1 MRWKSFRSSK
11 VAVLGLAT
19 LFLAGSVAASSLRAP
34 AAEPVAAS
42 DWDFQ
47 KEATGLLGEVKTI
60 AYNLERDAETLSAF
74 ARDNRVSWH
83 THAYYLN
90 SVAGHINQIN
100 ERLNRLQAIKHVTA
114 PWQQQAVDRVAP
126 TGAEIAGRAQAAVD
140 HLSANRL
147 YLFADSYRDHLAVIA
162 DRSGD
167 LKAAVGQ
174 FIDYGRAQQQME
186 RLQQHL
192 EIVPL

>member
-1 MRWKSFRSSK
+1 MRWKSLCFSK

-19 LFLAGSVAASSLRAP
+19 VFFAGSVAASPLRAP
-34 AAEPVAAS
+34 TAESVTAS

-47 KEATGLLGEVKTI
+47 KEATGLLGEVKTL
-60 AYNLERDAETLSAF
+60 AYNLERDANTLSAF
-74 ARDNRVSWH
+74 ARDNGVSWH

-90 SVAGHINQIN
+90 SVGGHINQIN
-100 ERLNRLQAIKHVTA
+100 ERLDRLQAIKHVTA
-114 PWQQQAVDRVAP
+114 PWQQQAVDRVVP
-126 TGAEIAGRAQAAVD
+126 ISAEIAGRAQAAID
-140 HLSANRL
+140 HLSDNRL
-147 YLFADSYRDHLAVIA
+147 YRFADSYRDHLAAIV

-167 LKAAVGQ
+167 LSDSVGQ
-174 FIDYGRAQQQME
+174 FIDYGRTQQRME